1 MENVLAYVKTVVTS
15 TWVGLFFNL
24 AAIGSLW
31 LSLKTYANTKD
42 AEETAKELNRK
53 AQRLYRGPVL
63 LAQLDD
69 AQSNLN
75 DELAL
80 SQPDIRKLSAL
91 MKRVGA
97 LVMSVDEKLGA
108 PTGSGKKILDLT
120 VNSTRVTNVKRNAEQ
135 MYIALVGFTTSLE
148 DKIEEQKASLI

>member
-24 AAIGSLW
+24 AAIGSLL
-31 LSLKTYANTKD
+31 LSLKTYANTKE

-80 SQPDIRKLSAL
+80 SQPDIRKLSVL
-91 MKRVGA
+91 MERVGA

-135 MYIALVGFTTSLE
+135 VYIALVGFTTSLE